1 MFIFFQKCQ
10 FVYQNN
16 LISPPIRQFPLFS
29 IVVTWH
35 VTWPQLNVKVQENLK
50 IYFWEKVQFVLGL
63 LAGNIGNYAYAQMT
77 SLTQALIPLR

>member
-1 MFIFFQKCQ
+1 M
-10 FVYQNN
+10 
-16 LISPPIRQFPLFS
+16 
-29 IVVTWH
+29 
-35 VTWPQLNVKVQENLK
+35 WPQLNVKVQENLK